1 MDLSRHDHVR
11 LMFGALRF
19 RQGSL
24 CMSQPNVVRTLWSR
38 TTRLL
43 TRVGTTMAPPH
54 AYYSIDETHIEH
66 PKAHIELIQTALFNL
81 VDVTSL
87 FPPYFTSASLQLP
100 PTVKFLSNRS
110 QPFNPHHNMVN
121 INLSYTSRINPSGA
135 SPVLN
140 QAQIWAG
147 LQRKIRFAQEF
158 VPVIESCKVLE
169 ESEGG
174 TVTREVVFKKGMGP
188 KDRAKEVC
196 RGFWPSWVSLTCL
209 LLRISI

>member
-1 MDLSRHDHVR
+1 M
-11 LMFGALRF
+11 
-19 RQGSL
+19 
-24 CMSQPNVVRTLWSR
+24 
-38 TTRLL
+38 
-43 TRVGTTMAPPH
+43 
-54 AYYSIDETHIEH
+54 
-66 PKAHIELIQTALFNL
+66 
-81 VDVTSL
+81 VD
-87 FPPYFTSASLQLP
+87 
-100 PTVKFLSNRS
+100 
-110 QPFNPHHNMVN
+110 

-169 ESEGG
+169 ESEDG

-196 RGFWPSWVSLTCL
+196 RGFWPSWVSLICL
-209 LLRISI
+209 DFPY